1 MLISMKTII
10 FIEHDQ
16 DTDEFACRFARRFN
30 ELSRE
35 QQLAATEASIERLE
49 SLAENLKVIISRQ
62 PAGNS

>member
-35 QQLAATEASIERLE
+35 QQLAATSAAIERLKSLEE
-49 SLAENLKVIISRQ
+49 SLKVIIDRQ
-62 PAGNS
+62 PADNS